1 MDDVFNDAFEKGKET
16 AGQVAAEQV
25 EKAETVEQVAEQPE
39 GREAAESATTAQE
52 DGRRVPLAAF
62 EAVRGEKQ
70 DWKAKALRYEGELKA
85 VREREQ
91 QQTPAQQ
98 NVEQRQVD
106 PLERMQQELV
116 TQRFNMSEQMARDRY
131 KDAPD
136 LEEMVMLCAEQA
148 AKNPALQ
155 AQLAASPHPWD
166 FAYKEG
172 KRLKLMQEMG
182 DNPADFE
189 AKIRAKVIAELQSN
203 GQGTAAAPTSAAPSA
218 PPLPQSLATARSSAW
233 RTAPAFTGPT
243 PIGSLFEN

>member
-25 EKAETVEQVAEQPE
+25 ERAETVEQVAEQPE
-39 GREAAESATTAQE
+39 GREATESATTAQE
-52 DGRRVPLAAF
+52 NGKHVPLAAL
-62 EAVRGEKQ
+62 EAERKGRQ
-70 DWKAKALRYEGELKA
+70 DWKEKAIRYEEELKNL
-85 VREREQ
+85 REQ
-91 QQTPAQQ
+91 RQQAPQQTT
-98 NVEQRQVD
+98 EQRQVD

-131 KDAPD
+131 KDATD

-172 KRLKLMQEMG
+172 KRLKLMQDMG
-182 DNPADFE
+182 DNPDDFK
-189 AKIRAKVIAELQSN
+189 AKIRAEILAELQGS
-203 GQGTAAAPTSAAPSA
+203 GQATTATAPAAAPSA
-218 PPLPQSLATARSSAW
+218 TPLPQSLATARSSAG